1 MRRDMT
7 VWCVEC
13 GNAALRDLPCRAC
26 WRGEAKGELVR
37 RLARAAAKPTLED
50 RQAAGLAL
58 TLLSRIDD
66 PAAQPALRELAS
78 HSHGR
83 IRAAAILSL
92 GWSGD
97 ADDVAFVAATLSDD
111 DVLVRNN
118 ARSALAALGGP
129 LAADALGAGI
139 EALKPDE
146 RAEAQAALAWL
157 EDDRDLP
164 GTRELALAQ
173 FDSEIRQGYGHERG
187 QWLAVPA
194 LVRLGT
200 DADRS
205 ALIELAIGLL
215 TSRVRVDPN
224 QPGRYRDLSRADA
237 AFEHLMWHLRAAGHH
252 QDEATAIARLMDDEH
267 ALEIN
272 AVRRRRHPNAVP
284 CEPTPGRT
292 APKLAMHRHLGERT
306 GPGSTPPPKF
316 GGQPDWVDKPT
327 WPLSPSG
334 NPMVFLGQ
342 LPLLGRSD
350 CTAYIF
356 FSPEVDETW
365 ESLSS
370 GNAVVVQ
377 PGATP
382 HLPTVHL
389 TCGPMLFEPIYEPH
403 RYRQVGKNRP
413 YERFVSL
420 KPDRDPTEWLWPDL
434 PPAGGPLPRTATGT
448 RSAEH
453 PPGCRTIKLPPVTA
467 GRSHFSSPR
476 HGPGTNLATAPS
488 ATGSSRP
495 MDRAHFSGSA
505 AHGIASWP
513 RVESAGL
520 ASLRRDDSPP
530 PGCRSTMRHWHRMAS
545 SKRRR
550 NKKLHQRRRKRGG
563 TTRRNRANET
573 AVEQGPL
580 DSSPSELD
588 QVGAYISEAELERPE
603 TSLSELRE
611 RWLGVFRS
619 SRRCCMWRFCS
630 VASVHDGMIHRDTAG
645 SPDSCSGPGRSFLP
659 RTTRSSQANPIE

>member
-1 MRRDMT
+1 
-7 VWCVEC
+7 
-13 GNAALRDLPCRAC
+13 
-26 WRGEAKGELVR
+26 VR

-97 ADDVAFVAATLSDD
+97 ADDVALVAATLSDD

-350 CTAYIF
+350 RTAYIF

-434 PPAGGPLPRTATGT
+434 PP
-448 RSAEH
+448 
-453 PPGCRTIKLPPVTA
+453 
-467 GRSHFSSPR
+467 GRWP
-476 HGPGTNLATAPS
+476 A
-488 ATGSSRP
+488 
-495 MDRAHFSGSA
+495 A
-505 AHGIASWP
+505 AHGDWNKVGGTPAWLQYDQTPPGDSWTFAFQFTASW
-513 RVESAGL
+513 AGHEF
-520 ASLRRDDSPP
+520 ADGAECYGFVTPD
-530 PGCRSTMRHWHRMAS
+530 G
-545 SKRRR
+545 
-550 NKKLHQRRRKRGG
+550 
-563 TTRRNRANET
+563 
-573 AVEQGPL
+573 QG
-580 DSSPSELD
+580 
-588 QVGAYISEAELERPE
+588 A
-603 TSLSELRE
+603 
-611 RWLGVFRS
+611 
-619 SRRCCMWRFCS
+619 
-630 VASVHDGMIHRDTAG
+630 
-645 SPDSCSGPGRSFLP
+645 FLW
-659 RTTRSSQANPIE
+659 QCH